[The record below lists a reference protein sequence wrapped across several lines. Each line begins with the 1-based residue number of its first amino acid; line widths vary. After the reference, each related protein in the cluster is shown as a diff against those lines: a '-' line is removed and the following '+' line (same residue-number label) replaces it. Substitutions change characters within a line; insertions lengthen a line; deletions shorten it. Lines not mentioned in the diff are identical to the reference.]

1 MFIEYNANPFKANI
15 GDCMIRSISLALDM
29 NYMDVFDGLI
39 KIVDER
45 GWELDEMRTGMQ
57 FLLDHDWEYVEPINK
72 ITVSKLSKEI
82 KSPMVAI
89 CKGHAT
95 YLDGNGN
102 ILDTWNPGRYKVK
115 YGFMKR
121 IDE

>member
-1 MFIEYNANPFKANI
+1 
-15 GDCMIRSISLALDM
+15 MIRSISLALDM

-57 FLLDHDWEYVEPINK
+57 FLLDHDWEYVEPISK

>member
-15 GDCMIRSISLALDM
+15 DDCLTRSISLALDM
-29 NYMDVFDGLI
+29 DYMDVFDGLI
-39 KIVDER
+39 KIVDEQ

-57 FLLDHDWEYVEPINK
+57 FLFDHGWKYVEPISK
-72 ITVSKLSKEI
+72 ITVSKLSKKI

-95 YLDGNGN
+95 YLDGKGN
-102 ILDTWNPGRYKVK
+102 ILDTWNSGQYKVT
-115 YGFMKR
+115 YGFMKC

>member
-1 MFIEYNANPFKANI
+1 MFIEYNANPFNANI

-39 KIVDER
+39 KIVNER

-57 FLLDHDWEYVEPINK
+57 FLLDHDWEYVEPISK

-82 KSPMVAI
+82 KLPMVAI
-89 CKGHAT
+89 CKDHAT

>member
-15 GDCMIRSISLALDM
+15 GDCMIRSISAALHLD
-29 NYMDVFDGLI
+29 YMDVFDGLI
-39 KIVDER
+39 KICDER
-45 GWELDEMRTGMQ
+45 GYELDEMRTGMQ
-57 FLLDHDWEYVEPINK
+57 FLLDHDWEYVEPVNK

-82 KSPMVAI
+82 DRPMIAV

-121 IDE
+121 IAE

>member
-45 GWELDEMRTGMQ
+45 GWELVK
-57 FLLDHDWEYVEPINK
+57 EYRMAF
-72 ITVSKLSKEI
+72 
-82 KSPMVAI
+82 KS
-89 CKGHAT
+89 
-95 YLDGNGN
+95 GN
-102 ILDTWNPGRYKVK
+102 IWYRRGDK
-115 YGFMKR
+115 
-121 IDE
+121 

>member
-1 MFIEYNANPFKANI
+1 MFIEYNANPFNANI
-15 GDCMIRSISLALDM
+15 DDCMIRSISLALDM

-57 FLLDHDWEYVEPINK
+57 FLLDHDWEYVEPISR
-72 ITVSKLSKEI
+72 ITISKLSKEI

>member
-1 MFIEYNANPFKANI
+1 MFIEYNANPFNANI

-39 KIVDER
+39 KIVDEQ

-57 FLLDHDWEYVEPINK
+57 FLLDHDWEYVEPTSK

-89 CKGHAT
+89 CKDHAT

>member
-1 MFIEYNANPFKANI
+1 MFIEYNANPFNANI

-29 NYMDVFDGLI
+29 NYMDVFDDLI

-57 FLLDHDWEYVEPINK
+57 LLLDHDWEYVEPISK